1 MLLPQYICSHSA
13 VVLPVTVFADDETNG
28 GEGTG
33 ETLEDIARDEREYVR
48 ERLRRELDRDPTE
61 DEINDWLRKH
71 TEGY

>member
-1 MLLPQYICSHSA
+1 MFPQHGPQTPAPLPRHAAPEEPDGPQSG
-13 VVLPVTVFADDETNG
+13 D
-28 GEGTG
+28 
-33 ETLEDIARDEREYVR
+33 TLEDAARDERDYVR